1 MGNAHPQGGPEAVVG
16 RNSQAKR
23 RSFGRDQ
30 NQLAKSKQQ
39 GEDSTSNGKGGIP
52 RNYSF
57 GGTPEDFD
65 SSLANLAFA
74 STTSHKGLSNN
85 SGDNNCFLNSTI
97 QALWHLGPFR
107 VELQDFVASHSYLI
121 DARYQQHLITNNS
134 NSSSTGTND
143 GSSGTGSGQAGN
155 DDLLRALCNMFN
167 QYEFSEDAVVSP
179 DELRNV
185 ISHVY
190 DKFRVGDIADANETL
205 EAILDRIHSEW
216 TPACPCKVLFP
227 PFSHIALELLL
238 FVLFSIKSSLI
249 SIIIF
254 FRLSYSYHNH
264 TFSYHLTSLYIV
276 VHFLQDGSKCIGH
289 TVFGGLLMEQ
299 AVCQL
304 CGASSEPML
313 RSDFVH
319 YVYAAELISLA
330 EEGRRA
336 ALGQSSTTSGGEVK
350 PFTPPCEPSY
360 SFLLI

>member
-1 MGNAHPQGGPEAVVG
+1 MGNAHPQGGAAEGGVG

-23 RSFGRDQ
+23 RSFGRDHG
-30 NQLAKSKQQ
+30 LAKPKQQ
-39 GEDSTSNGKGGIP
+39 GEDSNSNAKSGLP

-57 GGTPEDFD
+57 GGTTEDFD

-74 STTSHKGLSNN
+74 STTTHKGLSNN

-121 DARYQQHLITNNS
+121 DARYQQNLINNS
-134 NSSSTGTND
+134 NSNSTTTSTKTNNSD
-143 GSSGTGSGQAGN
+143 NSSGTGPAGN

-216 TPACPCKVLFP
+216 TPACPCKV
-227 PFSHIALELLL
+227 
-238 FVLFSIKSSLI
+238 
-249 SIIIF
+249 
-254 FRLSYSYHNH
+254 
-264 TFSYHLTSLYIV
+264 
-276 VHFLQDGSKCIGH
+276 
-289 TVFGGLLMEQ
+289 
-299 AVCQL
+299 
-304 CGASSEPML
+304 
-313 RSDFVH
+313 
-319 YVYAAELISLA
+319 
-330 EEGRRA
+330 
-336 ALGQSSTTSGGEVK
+336 TT
-350 PFTPPCEPSY
+350 PSY
-360 SFLLI
+360 SLIAIPPT